1 MKVRNAMCI
10 FALFSIMALF
20 FCFGVVA
27 NAAESGETETFTYS
41 LSYEVPSNYTSNFI
55 GSQFWNYGSFSL
67 NYRLVILHHS
77 DADVD
82 VITSPDPDKVVVVS
96 KNYNFYRLGNDGS
109 LTSISSSG
117 VSVSYTLRRV
127 RRSNNEAET
136 VSGNSKL
143 QSFYASSIS
152 TDIPIYEADEAGKA
166 AALDYLK
173 TGNLPNT
180 IPDIEDDVHY
190 DDAYYFIDFKAT
202 DFVNASW
209 SGMGNTTKIRD
220 DGHTIINHYIAV
232 KYIYGYRGMSVD
244 RHTLEPFENIGNA
257 LDIDFTQYKP
267 TVSEQ
272 YISAVLYTPYYKSG
286 DSYFYGRTVSVVLSP
301 TGKVQKVVNKKS
313 SGDYEQVLPPLDGM
327 ATYDDGFK
335 LIDFNTDK
343 TGYST
348 WNGCTE
354 KKYDPF
360 DYTKNTAYVSVC
372 LGYAYK
378 TAPGQIAL
386 KYDTDVGFLISENK
400 GSLPMSALKPEI
412 VLKGMKNNNG
422 IEYDTSKIFLRYI
435 SYTPCYNYGGYVYYG
450 KSNDIYFKL
459 DGSTDVTYKDREP
472 TNGDQNGGG
481 GINIGDLTN
490 IKPSEIFGYF
500 TNLIQTL
507 VNSVQ
512 NVAPFINNIFGFLPS
527 ELRTCVYA
535 TFGVIC
541 ACAVIR
547 AIVGIFIH

>member
-10 FALFSIMALF
+10 FALFSIIALF
-20 FCFGVVA
+20 FCFGAVA
-27 NAAESGETETFTYS
+27 NAEESSDDTPK
-41 LSYEVPSNYTSNFI
+41 LNSYPY
-55 GSQFWNYGSFSL
+55 SFSYNSVPYDWGYDSFSCSCISETPL
-67 NYRLVILHHS
+67 CLYITQRKNGNTYAIVTGDLV
-77 DADVD
+77 
-82 VITSPDPDKVVVVS
+82 TSP
-96 KNYNFYRLGNDGS
+96 NLGGKSVRHLNDGS
-109 LTSISSSG
+109 SG
-117 VSVSYTLRRV
+117 EGVLGWSGWIDIGSVSGLPVFDGTT
-127 RRSNNEAET
+127 AE
-136 VSGNSKL
+136 
-143 QSFYASSIS
+143 
-152 TDIPIYEADEAGKA
+152 GKA
-166 AALDYLK
+166 AAENYLK

-180 IPDIEDDVHY
+180 IPDIEDEVHY

-209 SGMGNTTKIRD
+209 SGMGTTTKIRD

-232 KYIYGYRGMSVD
+232 KYIYGYRGMSVE
-244 RHTLEPFENIGNA
+244 RHTLEPFENTGNA
-257 LDIDFTQYKP
+257 LNIDFTQYKP

-360 DYTKNTAYVSVC
+360 NYTKDTAYVSVC

-412 VLKGMKNNNG
+412 VLKGMKNDNG
-422 IEYDTSKIFLRYI
+422 IEYDTSKIYLRYI
-435 SYTPCYNYGGYVYYG
+435 KYTPCYNYGGYVYYG
-450 KSNDIYFKL
+450 KSNDIYFKP
-459 DGSTDVTYKDREP
+459 DGSTDVTYTDREP

-490 IKPSEIFGYF
+490 IKPSEIFSYF
-500 TNLIQTL
+500 VNLIQTL

>member
-1 MKVRNAMCI
+1 MKIRNAMCI
-10 FALFSIMALF
+10 FALFSIMAFF

-27 NAAESGETETFTYS
+27 NAAESGETGPYTYNLHYTRYSSDGNWQLSDYSFDTMSFENRICFLKGNTFNAGTDDEWTVYDFACLGGQYVS
-41 LSYEVPSNYTSNFI
+41 TC
-55 GSQFWNYGSFSL
+55 SF
-67 NYRLVILHHS
+67 RL
-77 DADVD
+77 
-82 VITSPDPDKVVVVS
+82 
-96 KNYNFYRLGNDGS
+96 
-109 LTSISSSG
+109 
-117 VSVSYTLRRV
+117 SYTLNRYLDNGKLYGDANVRV
-127 RRSNNEAET
+127 TET
-136 VSGNSKL
+136 VSSVPAKTLETN
-143 QSFYASSIS
+143 
-152 TDIPIYEADEAGKA
+152 IPIFNNDEAGKA
-166 AALDYLK
+166 AALEYLK

-180 IPDIEDDVHY
+180 IPDIEDEIHY

-209 SGMGNTTKIRD
+209 SGMGTTTKIRD

-244 RHTLEPFENIGNA
+244 RHTLEPFENTGNA
-257 LDIDFTQYKP
+257 LNIDFTQYKP

-360 DYTKNTAYVSVC
+360 NYTKDTAYVSVC

-412 VLKGMKNNNG
+412 VLKGMKNDNG

-435 SYTPCYNYGGYVYYG
+435 KYTPCYNYGGYVYYG

-472 TNGDQNGGG
+472 TNGDQNGGS

>member
-10 FALFSIMALF
+10 FALFSIIALF
-20 FCFGVVA
+20 FCFGAVA
-27 NAAESGETETFTYS
+27 NAAEAPETGTEIFSYNLYYETRYS
-41 LSYEVPSNYTSNFI
+41 KIANYKFMQVTVD
-55 GSQFWNYGSFSL
+55 GL
-67 NYRLVILHHS
+67 NDLPYRIVGIQSEPHEY
-77 DADVD
+77 DVGTD
-82 VITSPDPDKVVVVS
+82 
-96 KNYNFYRLGNDGS
+96 NQ
-109 LTSISSSG
+109 
-117 VSVSYTLRRV
+117 YTLRSV
-127 RRSNNEAET
+127 SLYYLKGDGLSLFSKKVDRSIVMISWKDKSET
-136 VSGNSKL
+136 VADTTSLSGFS
-143 QSFYASSIS
+143 YSSIS
-152 TDIPIYEADEAGKA
+152 TDIPLYDDTEEGRA

-209 SGMGNTTKIRD
+209 SGMGTPTKIRD
-220 DGHTIINHYIAV
+220 DGHTIINHFIAV

-244 RHTLEPFENIGNA
+244 RHTLEPFENTGNA

-360 DYTKNTAYVSVC
+360 NYTKDTAYVSVC

-412 VLKGMKNNNG
+412 VLKGMKNDNG

-435 SYTPCYNYGGYVYYG
+435 EYTPCYNYGGYVYYG

-459 DGSTDVTYKDREP
+459 DGSTDVIYKDREP

>member
-10 FALFSIMALF
+10 FALFSIIALF

-27 NAAESGETETFTYS
+27 SAAEDTETKTYTYS
-41 LSYEVPSNYTSNFI
+41 ASFRQDFVDSYYLFDMSFSYSSPVCFVKQGDVYSLVSAVASNGTFISPGVGAHGKRYYSNGDFWYEVNDFAI
-55 GSQFWNYGSFSL
+55 GCDLTG
-67 NYRLVILHHS
+67 
-77 DADVD
+77 
-82 VITSPDPDKVVVVS
+82 VS
-96 KNYNFYRLGNDGS
+96 GIKGNIPIFDGS
-109 LTSISSSG
+109 TESG
-117 VSVSYTLRRV
+117 M
-127 RRSNNEAET
+127 NT
-136 VSGNSKL
+136 VLEYL
-143 QSFYASSIS
+143 Q
-152 TDIPIYEADEAGKA
+152 
-166 AALDYLK
+166 
-173 TGNLPNT
+173 TGNLPDT
-180 IPDIEDDVHY
+180 IPDIEDETHY

-209 SGMGNTTKIRD
+209 SGMGNTTKIKD
-220 DGHTIINHYIAV
+220 DGHTIISHYIAV
-232 KYIYGYRGMSVD
+232 KYIYGYRGMSVN
-244 RHTLEPFENIGNA
+244 RNYISKPFENTGNA
-257 LDIDFTQYKP
+257 LNIDFTQYKP

-286 DSYFYGRTVSVVLSP
+286 DSYFYGRSVSVVLSP
-301 TGKVQKVVNKKS
+301 SGKVQKVVNKPS
-313 SGDYEQVLPPLDGM
+313 TGDYEQVLPPLDGM
-327 ATYDDGFK
+327 STYDDGFK

-360 DYTKNTAYVSVC
+360 DFTKDTAYVSVC

-400 GSLPMSALKPEI
+400 ASLPMSALKPEV
-412 VLKGMKNNNG
+412 VLKGMKNENG

-435 SYTPCYNYGGYVYYG
+435 KYTPCYNYGGYVYYG
-450 KSNDIYFKL
+450 KSNDIYFKP
-459 DGSTDVTYKDREP
+459 DGSTDVTYTDRDP
-472 TNGDQNGGG
+472 TNGDQDTGGG
-481 GINIGDLTN
+481 GFNIGDLTN
-490 IKPSEIFGYF
+490 IKPSEIFSYF
-500 TNLIQTL
+500 VNLIQTL